1 MKPVQLQDININM
14 KTYGAFLYM
23 NNKPAER
30 EIRKQSNLQWHQKN
44 KIPMKKLNKFS
55 QGGQRPVH

>member
-1 MKPVQLQDININM
+1 M

-44 KIPMKKLNKFS
+44 KIPMNKLNKFS
-55 QGGQRPVH
+55 QGGQRLVHWKLHK